1 MKLRIAEVVVPLL
14 LIGIAPA
21 AADPI
26 APRQIL
32 GGQFDTTSLVG
43 QFTIFGDG
51 FTLQGRADV
60 NSGPCTPCAGGDA
73 AVFFALSEVRVL
85 SGTVDGVTYPAVT
98 LGNPFEGIPS
108 AFNLQATASTLI
120 PMDATTGTQL
130 TFPFGI
136 NPRTGSRF
144 VGYAAGDRFNPLF
157 DLPVTG
163 SGTGTVTL
171 HLDDVLNGKP
181 IFSGTQ
187 ITWAFDAPA
196 SPTPEPASMLL
207 FATGIGTVLVARR
220 RARRAASRWIGRD

>member
-1 MKLRIAEVVVPLL
+1 MKLRIAEALVPLL
-14 LIGIAPA
+14 LMGVAPA

-26 APRQIL
+26 IPRQIL
-32 GGQFDTTSLVG
+32 GGQLDTTSLVG

-51 FTLQGRADV
+51 FTLQGRSDV

-73 AVFFALSEVRVL
+73 ARFFALSEVRVL
-85 SGTVDGVTYPAVT
+85 SGTVDGVSYPAIT
-98 LGNPFEGIPS
+98 LGNAFEGIPS
-108 AFNLQATASTLI
+108 VFNVQATVSTLI

-130 TFPFGI
+130 TFPFAT
-136 NPRTGSRF
+136 RADSRF
-144 VGYAAGDRFNPLF
+144 VGYANGDRFNPVF

-163 SGTGTVTL
+163 SGTGTLTL

-196 SPTPEPASMLL
+196 SATPEPASMLL
-207 FATGIGTVLVARR
+207 FGTGLGAVLVARR
-220 RARRAASRWIGRD
+220 RTARAARGHELSR